1 MPHSSSELKQ
11 KIRKMRKIRNR
22 EYWDT
27 IKGIGKLYIE
37 TILVYGNEP
46 ALFVCAGENKQ
57 RYLFMAY
64 NSYES
69 KYIFVKSDIKALSE
83 IILGK
88 YSIEKAFRN
97 ADKICQTRE
106 DRNGSLTYDV
116 YDPAGFPAEKLPDPE
131 IMFEAMPSPLCHRS
145 HILPDVKKIAPHS
158 CDFSRE

>member
-1 MPHSSSELKQ
+1 
-11 KIRKMRKIRNR
+11 MRKIRGC

-27 IKGIGKLYIE
+27 IEGVGKLYIE

-46 ALFVCAGENKQ
+46 VLFVCVGENKQ

-88 YSIEKAFRN
+88 CSIEKAFRN
-97 ADKICQTRE
+97 ANEICQTHE
-106 DRNGSLTYDV
+106 DRNGNLIYDV
-116 YDPAGFPAEKLPDPE
+116 CDPAGFPAEKLPGPE
-131 IMFEAMPSPLCHRS
+131 IMFEAIPSPLCHRS
-145 HILPDVKKIAPHS
+145 HILPDVNHES
-158 CDFSRE
+158 

>member
-1 MPHSSSELKQ
+1 
-11 KIRKMRKIRNR
+11 MRKIRNR

-46 ALFVCAGENKQ
+46 VLFVCAGENKQ

-88 YSIEKAFRN
+88 CSIEKAFRN
-97 ADKICQTRE
+97 ANEICQTRE
-106 DRNGSLTYDV
+106 DRNGSLIYDV
-116 YDPAGFPAEKLPDPE
+116 CDPAEFPAEKLPGPE
-131 IMFEAMPSPLCHRS
+131 IMFEAIPSPLCHRS
-145 HILPDVKKIAPHS
+145 HILPDVNKADKRI
-158 CDFSRE
+158 

>member
-1 MPHSSSELKQ
+1 MMVAEQIATERLTK
-11 KIRKMRKIRNR
+11 KMRKIRNR

-27 IKGIGKLYIE
+27 IEGIGKLYIE

-46 ALFVCAGENKQ
+46 VLFVCIEENKQ

-69 KYIFVKSDIKALSE
+69 KYVFIESDIKALSE

-88 YSIEKAFRN
+88 CSIEKAFRN

-106 DRNGSLTYDV
+106 DRNGSLIYDAC
-116 YDPAGFPAEKLPDPE
+116 DPAGFPAEKLPGPE
-131 IMFEAMPSPLCHRS
+131 IMFEVIPSPLCHRS
-145 HILPDVKKIAPHS
+145 HILPDVNHES
-158 CDFSRE
+158 

>member
-11 KIRKMRKIRNR
+11 KIRKMRKIRDR

-46 ALFVCAGENKQ
+46 VLFVCAGENKQ

-69 KYIFVKSDIKALSE
+69 KYVFVQSDIKTLSE
-83 IILGK
+83 MIMGRR
-88 YSIEKAFRN
+88 SIEKTFRN
-97 ADKICQTRE
+97 ANEIRQTRE
-106 DRNGSLTYDV
+106 DRNGSLIYDV
-116 YDPAGFPAEKLPDPE
+116 CDPAEFPAEKLPGPE
-131 IMFEAMPSPLCHRS
+131 IMFEAIPSPLCHRS
-145 HILPDVKKIAPHS
+145 HILPDVNKADKRI
-158 CDFSRE
+158 